1 VVVAPQV
8 SQSQGS
14 AGVSQPVSA
23 LGQALITASLQT
35 GAINL
40 PIPSGTVSAAIVSG
54 AIVPLVS
61 PAKSPVISTEPPTP
75 TVGPALVPAINHNS
89 VAVTGTNTETALSI
103 APNLLLATTIPSA
116 PPDASLATSA
126 PKVIKPADGVP
137 TMEPDEALCQVA
149 FFKELNYMFMVENYQ
164 AVNQMFTYLPEGI
177 EAGINATV
185 RMQSLQPLNTLKTDG
200 FVTCM
205 AYFLCPK
212 SKINT
217 LALQLHTPN
226 SPLYNNSNPQ
236 VATMMKLINPQYPLL
251 VDGSMGS
258 YPSSAATNPA
268 VAPGQPAAGSPFGSD
283 TLGHQ
288 EVNRTSSY
296 VAMPVVAGAFLYASA
311 MMIVARRYRQKRR
324 QTHLLEDSPV
334 QEPAWMTGRASMSQ
348 VPNNSRDSQG
358 SGNISGRSIR
368 SQPISAPVMAQ
379 NSLGWN

>member
-1 VVVAPQV
+1 
-8 SQSQGS
+8 
-14 AGVSQPVSA
+14 
-23 LGQALITASLQT
+23 
-35 GAINL
+35 
-40 PIPSGTVSAAIVSG
+40 
-54 AIVPLVS
+54 
-61 PAKSPVISTEPPTP
+61 
-75 TVGPALVPAINHNS
+75 
-89 VAVTGTNTETALSI
+89 
-103 APNLLLATTIPSA
+103 
-116 PPDASLATSA
+116 
-126 PKVIKPADGVP
+126 
-137 TMEPDEALCQVA
+137 
-149 FFKELNYMFMVENYQ
+149 
-164 AVNQMFTYLPEGI
+164 
-177 EAGINATV
+177 
-185 RMQSLQPLNTLKTDG
+185 
-200 FVTCM
+200 
-205 AYFLCPK
+205 
-212 SKINT
+212 
-217 LALQLHTPN
+217 
-226 SPLYNNSNPQ
+226 
-236 VATMMKLINPQYPLL
+236 MMKLINPQYPLL